1 MATKVLFLRNKTD
14 NELIA
19 EGYSKGNYKIHIK
32 YQRHG
37 QSDMKLDFQFDKAIA
52 SMYEV

>member
-14 NELIA
+14 NELMN

-37 QSDMKLDFQFDKAIA
+37 SSDEKLDFQFDRPLG
-52 SMYEV
+52 SLYEV